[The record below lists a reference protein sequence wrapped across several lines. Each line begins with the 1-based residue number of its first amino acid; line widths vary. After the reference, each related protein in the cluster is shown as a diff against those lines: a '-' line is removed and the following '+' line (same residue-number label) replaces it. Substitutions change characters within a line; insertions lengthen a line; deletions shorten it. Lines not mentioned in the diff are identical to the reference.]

1 MGAGD
6 GRPGDMGFVAGAQ
19 VIVPL
24 VAAAMVLIR
33 NYILAPREGGRMP
46 VV

>member
-1 MGAGD
+1 
-6 GRPGDMGFVAGAQ
+6 MGFIARAQ

-24 VAAAMVLIR
+24 VVAAMVLIR
-33 NYILAPREGGRMP
+33 NYIPALRDSSRMP